1 MALTYGTFF
10 QQSRLGRGINMRYMV
25 FVASFLLGGGSAW
38 AAVAVPEVSATGSV
52 AAMTVAAGLVAW
64 FVERRKRN

>member
-1 MALTYGTFF
+1 MKYA
-10 QQSRLGRGINMRYMV
+10 
-25 FVASFLLGGGSAW
+25 
-38 AAVAVPEVSATGSV
+38 AAVASYLIWANAAWAGIQVTVPEVSATGSV